1 MKMNVLWMCCAPQL
15 PSFPVAKLTYVPTN
29 NNDIVWQTLGRV
41 GNALPT
47 TIAWRAVAR
56 RFWIKHA
63 VACLDLT
70 PNAGGGSIMSES
82 SSCWPLLTDSPWS
95 ENAPRNTC
103 MPLGGGGIGAG
114 YLNPPTPSVA
124 FVFWRT
130 AEIPFRPKS

>member
-1 MKMNVLWMCCAPQL
+1 MNVLWMCCAPQL

-70 PNAGGGSIMSES
+70 PNAGGGEHYERKQFLLATVDRQ
-82 SSCWPLLTDSPWS
+82 PLVRKRAT
-95 ENAPRNTC
+95 EHVYAT
-103 MPLGGGGIGAG
+103 
-114 YLNPPTPSVA
+114 
-124 FVFWRT
+124 WRG
-130 AEIPFRPKS
+130 AEIIT